1 MTRRFRSVFP
11 FALAVATT
19 CSTFAVGQET
29 TQSNSAGQST
39 GAQTASESQ
48 NSSDPQQDSSQS
60 DQQTGSQG
68 QNDGDTSN
76 RVNSSQYADDDI
88 RSSDAFNDSQRSQPN
103 RSGSQ
108 SGRDTQ
114 DTDVQYG
121 DSQNNDDAQRPQQRS
136 QQYGNRQQGSRD
148 QNSTN
153 DQGSS
158 DDRDGAIGVQ
168 LEPQSQGNG
177 VRVTG
182 VYRNSPAAQAGIR
195 VGDRILRVAGRT
207 VTNAQDVVRFISQRE
222 PNQTLIMTIQ
232 SANGQREDLALRLS
246 SRAEE
251 LQGRMTQ
258 QSRGGGQM
266 GSPMYQGS
274 RNQGNPPI
282 MQMLAEI
289 RNELRQVRARLDS
302 LEGRGRS
309 TSYRQQQSGFNG
321 GNNSNSFEPEYGLGD
336 YQSYGQGNNQRN
348 GSTQSRQRS
357 TDANRNQRIENTYG
371 NQQFDRSGFTD
382 DGYFDRQD
390 DFYEDRN
397 EVFDRNDAGV
407 FDGER
412 RSGFGNRR
420 MIDE

>member
-1 MTRRFRSVFP
+1 MTRCFRSVFP

-29 TQSNSAGQST
+29 TQANTTGQST
-39 GAQTASESQ
+39 SPQSASESQ
-48 NSSDPQQDSSQS
+48 NSSTPQQDDSQA
-60 DQQTGSQG
+60 DQRTGSQR
-68 QNDGDTSN
+68 QDDGDTSD
-76 RVNSSQYADDDI
+76 RINSSQYADDDI
-88 RSSDAFNDSQRSQPN
+88 RSSDAFNDSQQLSESN
-103 RSGSQ
+103 RSGTQ
-108 SGRDTQ
+108 AGQGTQ

-136 QQYGNRQQGSRD
+136 QQRSQQFGNRQQDSWD
-148 QNSTN
+148 QDSINYQNSG
-153 DQGSS
+153 DR

-195 VGDRILRVAGRT
+195 VGDRILQVAGRA
-207 VTNAQDVVRFISQRE
+207 VTNAQDVVRAISQRE

-232 SANGQREDLALRLS
+232 SANGQSEDIALRLS

-258 QSRGGGQM
+258 PSRGGGQM

-321 GNNSNSFEPEYGLGD
+321 GN
-336 YQSYGQGNNQRN
+336 
-348 GSTQSRQRS
+348 

-371 NQQFDRSGFTD
+371 NQQFDRRGITD
-382 DGYFDRQD
+382 DDYFDRQD

-397 EVFDRNDAGV
+397 DVFDRNDAGI

-420 MIDE
+420 MNDE